1 MIVIATQEELNKVNS
16 YNPMLV
22 ASLVVT
28 VGRGSEDY
36 YVVKDRFGASNMHI
50 DEIELKLKIKQHLES
65 MKPLDKPMISN
76 KDFEDLVR
84 LGIQSSI
91 PYFQPSNK
99 LFDSDLDVVDD
110 LEPF

>member
-1 MIVIATQEELNKVNS
+1 MIVIATQEELNKINS

-28 VGRGSEDY
+28 VGRGSGDY
-36 YVVKDRFGASNMHI
+36 YVVKDRYSASNMYV

-76 KDFEDLVR
+76 EDFE
-84 LGIQSSI
+84 
-91 PYFQPSNK
+91 N
-99 LFDSDLDVVDD
+99 
-110 LEPF
+110 